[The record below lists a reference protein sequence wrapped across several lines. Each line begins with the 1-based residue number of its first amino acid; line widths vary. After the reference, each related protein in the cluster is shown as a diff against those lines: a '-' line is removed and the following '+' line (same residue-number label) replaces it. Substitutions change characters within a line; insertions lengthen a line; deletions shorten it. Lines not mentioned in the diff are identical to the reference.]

1 MIRTKKIKIRPES
14 YAWLQKCS
22 HEANSVWN
30 FCRFTYA
37 LGIER
42 GKWLTGFDLINLT
55 SGASKEFDRIGQD
68 SINNVA
74 KEYALRAKQ
83 FRKKKLKYRD
93 NKKVLGWIP
102 IKPAQMAKRKGHR
115 FRFAGK
121 QIRLFESIDGLK
133 FKEGNIVQDSCGD
146 WFLCMPYEHVDATP
160 KASEH
165 AAGLDL
171 GLKTQAT
178 SSGGEKLEMSFYRD
192 SEKKL
197 ARLQRRGHKKQ
208 VKLLHRRIA
217 RQRNHAIHEFS
228 TKLIKKYQN
237 IYIGDVSFK
246 FLKSS
251 NGAKSAYDGSISKL
265 KSCLLYKGQQ
275 AGRHVEVINEAYT
288 TQACSAC
295 GTLSGPTGWTG
306 LVVREWQC
314 GDCGASHDRDVN
326 AAINICHLG
335 MKHHPP
341 SAGTSQN
348 QLGVVSSANT
358 ASARQGFNAQPVQ
371 A

>member
-1 MIRTKKIKIRPES
+1 MIRTKRIKIKPES
-14 YAWLQKCS
+14 YPWLRKCS

-37 LGIER
+37 LGIDR
-42 GKWLTGFDLINLT
+42 NKWLTGFDLINLC
-55 SGASKEFDRIGQD
+55 SGASKEFNRIGQD
-68 SINNVA
+68 SINNIA

-83 FRKKKLKYRD
+83 FHKKKLKYRD
-93 NKKVLGWIP
+93 NQKALGWIP
-102 IKPAQMAKRKGHR
+102 IKSAQLAKRKGDR

-133 FKEGNIVQDSCGD
+133 LKEGNIVQDSVGD
-146 WFLCMPYEHVDATP
+146 WYLCVPYEHVDTTP
-160 KASEH
+160 KASQH
-165 AAGLDL
+165 AVGLDL

-178 SSGGEKLEMSFYRD
+178 ASNGSKLETSFYRD

-197 ARLQRRGHKKQ
+197 AELQKRGHKKQ
-208 VKLLHRRIA
+208 AKFLHRRIA
-217 RQRNHAIHEFS
+217 RQRNHAIHQFS
-228 TKLIKKYQN
+228 RDLINQFQN
-237 IYIGDVSFK
+237 LFIGDVSFK
-246 FLKSS
+246 FLKSG

-265 KSCLLYKGQQ
+265 KACLLYKGQQ
-275 AGRHVEVINEAYT
+275 AGRRVSIINEHYT

-295 GTLSGPTGWTG
+295 GCLSGPTGRTG

-314 GDCGASHDRDVN
+314 GECGASHDRDVN

-341 SAGTSQN
+341 SAGTSRIQA
-348 QLGVVSSANT
+348 GVVQSGKVPST
-358 ASARQGFNAQPVQ
+358 GHGFNVCLNQ